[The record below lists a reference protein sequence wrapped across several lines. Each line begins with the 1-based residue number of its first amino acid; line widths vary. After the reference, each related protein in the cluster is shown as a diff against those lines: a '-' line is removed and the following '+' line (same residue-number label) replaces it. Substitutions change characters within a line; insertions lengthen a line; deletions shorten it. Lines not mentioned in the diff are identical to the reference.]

1 MLRGYIKQ
9 TPLCNPGLVS
19 SALRTLL
26 IGDMGIVIVPI
37 PQAVVRIE
45 VAGESAH
52 RRVPWAGGAPPP
64 LPAPR
69 FSSRRRRRGGPVC
82 WVSTRAG
89 REGSGA
95 PGWMWAG
102 GCLSSVSPPGVLF
115 SLEVMSSHFSVWD
128 YWRGFFAA
136 TCGAFMFRLLA
147 VFNSEQGEPRP
158 ALPPA
163 PLLPPVFSSL
173 FPLLPLHPLLLGM
186 WKGTDLYR
194 A

>member
-1 MLRGYIKQ
+1 MALSAGSLSEQDARGR
-9 TPLCNPGLVS
+9 G
-19 SALRTLL
+19 ARM
-26 IGDMGIVIVPI
+26 D
-37 PQAVVRIE
+37 
-45 VAGESAH
+45 
-52 RRVPWAGGAPPP
+52 AGG
-64 LPAPR
+64 
-69 FSSRRRRRGGPVC
+69 G
-82 WVSTRAG
+82 
-89 REGSGA
+89 
-95 PGWMWAG
+95 G